1 MDHFREEVVTK
12 RNRAVESVLYA
23 LSFVVMIVSG
33 LITVFMFNLLTMAIS
48 TQGFSSG
55 MIMDIVF
62 TVLMAATAVLLFL
75 YKDRIKTEYEYT
87 FTNGTMDFA
96 RVFNNKK
103 RKSLGTMNIKNIEA
117 CGKVSSGSFHRYL
130 SMPGVRRLNWFLN
143 RDAELFYFYFVKDS
157 AKSLMIIEPS
167 DEMVQLIIR
176 YAGQGKYQQ
185 N

>member
-12 RNRAVESVLYA
+12 RNRTVESVLYA

-33 LITVFMFNLLTMAIS
+33 LIAVFMFNLLTMAIS
-48 TQGFSSG
+48 TQGFSSS

>member
-1 MDHFREEVVTK
+1 
-12 RNRAVESVLYA
+12 
-23 LSFVVMIVSG
+23 
-33 LITVFMFNLLTMAIS
+33 
-48 TQGFSSG
+48 
-55 MIMDIVF
+55 
-62 TVLMAATAVLLFL
+62 
-75 YKDRIKTEYEYT
+75 
-87 FTNGTMDFA
+87 MDFA

-143 RDAELFYFYFVKDS
+143 RDAERFYFYFVKDNV
-157 AKSLMIIEPS
+157 KSLMIIEPS

>member
-12 RNRAVESVLYA
+12 RNRTVESVLYA

-75 YKDRIKTEYEYT
+75 YKDRIKTGVVPSPT
-87 FTNGTMDFA
+87 APWILPVCLTT
-96 RVFNNKK
+96 
-103 RKSLGTMNIKNIEA
+103 KSENLWA
-117 CGKVSSGSFHRYL
+117 
-130 SMPGVRRLNWFLN
+130 P
-143 RDAELFYFYFVKDS
+143 
-157 AKSLMIIEPS
+157 
-167 DEMVQLIIR
+167 
-176 YAGQGKYQQ
+176 
-185 N
+185 